1 MNAIVIGATG
11 ATGKDLLKQLLE
23 DPVFKTVIIF
33 VRRDPGI
40 THPKLT
46 TFIVDFDDL
55 ASWADKVRGDVLF
68 SVLGTTKALAG
79 SKEAQWKVD
88 FDYQYEV
95 AKVARQNGVKIM
107 ELMSSWGANAE
118 SNIFYSRMKGE
129 LEEAVR
135 RLDFPKLIITR
146 PPSLVRRKTN
156 RWNEKVTV
164 TTLRVLNAI
173 GILRNMRPMK
183 TQEVAKVLI
192 RTAKNQ
198 NVDSRILEPDEMRIV
213 AL

>member
-46 TFIVDFDDL
+46 TFIVDFDEL

-95 AKVARQNGVKIM
+95 AKVARKNGVKIM